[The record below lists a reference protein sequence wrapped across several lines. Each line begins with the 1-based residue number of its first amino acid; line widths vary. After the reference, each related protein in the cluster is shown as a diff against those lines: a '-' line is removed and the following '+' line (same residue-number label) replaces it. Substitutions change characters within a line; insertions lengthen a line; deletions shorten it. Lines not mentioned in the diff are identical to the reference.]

1 MATNN
6 TFEAFLIAHK
16 IKKGDAS
23 IVTNTRIGIKD
34 EAKAKALKIYGG
46 SYHIPDDEWS
56 DFMRRYYKHVFV
68 DKKVEYLTEKQLI
81 GNGPILVDVDFR
93 YAATVKTRQHTEA
106 HIQDLAHC
114 YLEELSEMLNIL
126 PGSVID
132 VFVLEKDAVNTTDK
146 TATKDG
152 IHLLIGIS
160 LHKGL
165 QVILRDRI
173 LNKIHSLWSDLPIT
187 NTWEDVLDEGVTKG
201 QCGWQMYGSR
211 KPEYEAYKLTGYY
224 LATYVDEHT
233 GWRMN
238 TVNKNVQTFLGNL
251 QEDIVKLSARYTGYP
266 EFEAHEELEPEFDA
280 ALASLGS
287 KGKPGANKRQ
297 HGAGASAAAAT
308 GGAGGGAAN
317 PRPRALLEGITE
329 NTSEQILHGLTED
342 LLEQRIDETFSHI
355 APCDYHYKETHAY
368 VNTLPVAYYG
378 PGSHNKRLRV
388 CWALKNMSI
397 SGLNKGKSFIN
408 MFLVYLQMCSQRED
422 FDWTDTHVGKGGKG
436 PWKYLQEWNDQKYRA
451 ISDESISFRSIM
463 YWSKLDAPEK
473 YKAIKTSS
481 TEYFVSETLKHDVVT
496 EYDMACVLHSMYK
509 GNFVCVSIK
518 NDFWYQY
525 FEHRWEP
532 ADTANDLR
540 SAISKELWQV
550 YHVKSE
556 SLMAE
561 LSATP
566 NESTEELSKLRDSLK
581 KLQAVMMFLKKT
593 VSKNNVMREARELFY
608 DKDFLQKIDQNV
620 YLMGFENCVV
630 DFKNKMHRP
639 GQPDDYLSM
648 TTKIPYIEYDED
660 RDAFTLAEINLFLNQ
675 LFPNPSLRAYML
687 EHLAGALIG
696 ANKNQTFSIYKGSGR
711 NGKSKLMDLM
721 TICMGQY
728 KGTVPITLITQKRTS
743 IGSTSSE
750 VAQLKGV
757 RLAIMQEPSKGDK
770 INEGIMKEIT
780 GGDPI
785 QARALFKDTITFVPQ
800 FTLAVCTNT
809 DFEDLNNDDGTWRRI
824 KEINFEAKFLD
835 RPYEDAKFPAKDYK
849 YQFPVDYDINEK
861 FSRWAPVFMSLL
873 VKVAYTTQGV
883 VKDCA
888 EVVRASEKL
897 RKRQDYMTRFYDA
910 CIRPKENGL
919 LMKQDVTA
927 QLKLWMDLEIGSG
940 GAKGKMTNQEI
951 FAFMDSKCGDYKPI
965 TCQKP
970 GEKKKIVTCW
980 FGYEVI
986 DPNQEVLVDG
996 AEEGEMDAE
1005 EYE

>member
-1 MATNN
+1 MATSN
-6 TFEAFLIAHK
+6 TFEAFLTAHK
-16 IKKGDAS
+16 SKAGDGTM
-23 IVTNTRIGIKD
+23 VTNTRIGIKD
-34 EAKAKALKIYGG
+34 ETKAKLLKIYGG
-46 SYHIPDDEWS
+46 SYHIPDQEWA
-56 DFMRRYYKHVFV
+56 DFMQRYYKHVFV
-68 DKKVEYLTEKQLI
+68 DKKTEHLTEKQLLD
-81 GNGPILVDVDFR
+81 NGPILVDVDFR
-93 YAATVKTRQHTEA
+93 YAPTITTRQHTDA
-106 HIQDLAHC
+106 HVQDFVDLYLNELAD
-114 YLEELSEMLNIL
+114 MLHVT
-126 PGSVID
+126 PGSTID
-132 VFVLEKDAVNTTDK
+132 VFVQEKEHVNVSDA

-152 IHLLIGIS
+152 IHLLIGLS
-160 LHKGL
+160 LHKGF
-165 QVILRDRI
+165 QVILRERV
-173 LNKIHSLWSDLPIT
+173 LNKLQTLWSDLPIT

-201 QCGWQMYGSR
+201 QCNWQMYGSR
-211 KPEYEAYKLTGYY
+211 KPEYEVYKLTGYY
-224 LATYVDEHT
+224 IATFVDEAT
-233 GWRMN
+233 GWRLN
-238 TVNKNVQTFLGNL
+238 TAAKNVKTFLSNL
-251 QEDIVKLSARYTGYP
+251 QHDIVKLSARYTGYP
-266 EFEAHEELEPEFDA
+266 FFEAQANLEAEFEV
-280 ALASLGS
+280 ALASLS
-287 KGKPGANKRQ
+287 TKGKSGPMHKRNAL
-297 HGAGASAAAAT
+297 GAGT
-308 GGAGGGAAN
+308 T
-317 PRPRALLEGITE
+317 RPLVFLEGVTE
-329 NTSEQILHGLTED
+329 MTSEQVLHGLTED
-342 LLEQRIDETFSHI
+342 LLEQRIDDTFSHI

-368 VNTLPVAYYG
+368 VLSLPVAYYG

-397 SGLNKGKSFIN
+397 SGLNKSKSFIN
-408 MFLVYLQMCSQRED
+408 MFYVYLQMCSQRDD
-422 FDWTDTHVGKGGKG
+422 FDWADQHVGKGGKG
-436 PWKYLQEWNDQKYRA
+436 PQKYLQEWNDQKFRA

-463 YWSKLDAPEK
+463 YWSKLDAPDK
-473 YKAIKTSS
+473 YKAIKVNS

-525 FEHRWEP
+525 YDHRWEP

-566 NESTEELSKLRDSLK
+566 NESTEELSRIRDSLK

-630 DFKNKMHRP
+630 DFKNKIHRP

-660 RDAFTLAEINLFLNQ
+660 RDAFTLGEINTFLDQ

-696 ANKNQTFSIYKGSGR
+696 ANKNQSFNIYKGSGR
-711 NGKSKLMDLM
+711 NGKSKLTDLM
-721 TICMGQY
+721 SICMGQY

-800 FTLAVCTNT
+800 FTLCVCTNT

-835 RPYEDAKFPAKDYK
+835 KPYENPKFPEKDYK
-849 YQFPVDYDINEK
+849 YQFAVDYDINEK
-861 FSRWAPVFMSLL
+861 FSRWAPVFMSML

-883 VKDCA
+883 VRDCP
-888 EVVRASEKL
+888 EVIRASEKL

-910 CIRPKENGL
+910 CIRPKANGQ

-940 GAKGKMTNQEI
+940 GGKGKLTNQEI
-951 FAFMDSKCGDYKPI
+951 FAFMDAKCGDYKPI

-980 FGYEVI
+980 YGYEVI

-996 AEEGEMDAE
+996 EEEEEDANEME
-1005 EYE
+1005 L